1 MEDILMPHDI
11 STPSRRRRTSRTR
24 AAGRPSATRQAR
36 TTALRQEEAP
46 PEELAEDALEIA
58 PPRAELA
65 GEEAPLEA
73 FESWEMLS
81 PERAAPAAELD
92 TAVLLYLQE
101 AGRVPLLSAT
111 DEVRL
116 GEQIRTAYAQLGAI
130 LRAQRPAESAA
141 ADPKDERGL
150 SARLRQLRRWVAGL
164 ERGPAV
170 AVERESGLSADQLRQ
185 LWAALQPWHEAL
197 EAATAAMVTAN
208 LRLVVSI
215 AKHYRDRGLPF
226 LDLIQ
231 EGNLGL
237 MRAVEKF
244 DPQRGCRFS
253 TYASWWIRQ
262 AIARAVADQGPTVR
276 LPVYRHEQVGQLTR
290 TAQRLEQSLER
301 APTAEELAHA
311 VARPVAQVHTMQA
324 RHTPVLSLDAPL
336 AEGEGRLGD
345 IMADQ
350 TTLPPSEA
358 ALRAERAAQLEQ
370 CLQALTPREQAIV
383 RARFG
388 LDDGEEHT
396 LEELGHGLQLS
407 RQRVHQIEARALAK
421 LRHLSRLPQLRG
433 WANN

>member
-1 MEDILMPHDI
+1 MVGHDQHG
-11 STPSRRRRTSRTR
+11 TDLAVTVGNGADRRRG
-24 AAGRPSATRQAR
+24 AQGGAPDPSASPDDEGLIQMVDETTRDVR
-36 TTALRQEEAP
+36 RVIPDEM
-46 PEELAEDALEIA
+46 EELAEGLGRGRRSVDVYASLDDEEPSLNQVLDAEEEAEEAREVAQDLESLQRLDPSFVTDPVKLYLREISHAPLLNHQQEIA
-58 PPRAELA
+58 LAQTIERGNDAE
-65 GEEAPLEA
+65 
-73 FESWEMLS
+73 
-81 PERAAPAAELD
+81 
-92 TAVLLYLQE
+92 Q
-101 AGRVPLLSAT
+101 
-111 DEVRL
+111 
-116 GEQIRTAYAQLGAI
+116 QLGRRDYAS
-130 LRAQRPAESAA
+130 EG
-141 ADPKDERGL
+141 D
-150 SARLRQLRRWVAGL
+150 RQQLLA
-164 ERGPAV
+164 
-170 AVERESGLSADQLRQ
+170 AVEEG
-185 LWAALQPWHEAL
+185 EG
-197 EAATAAMVTAN
+197 AMQTFVRSN

-290 TAQRLEQSLER
+290 TAQRLQQSLER

-358 ALRAERAAQLEQ
+358 ALIAERAAQLEQ

>member
-1 MEDILMPHDI
+1 E
-11 STPSRRRRTSRTR
+11 
-24 AAGRPSATRQAR
+24 
-36 TTALRQEEAP
+36 ALAK
-46 PEELAEDALEIA
+46 DALEIA
-58 PPRAELA
+58 PPWAELA
-65 GEEAPLEA
+65 GEEAPCEA

-141 ADPKDERGL
+141 ADPEDERGL
-150 SARLRQLRRWVAGL
+150 SARLRQLRRWVTGL
-164 ERGPAV
+164 ERGPAA

-237 MRAVEKF
+237 MRAVEGF
-244 DPQRGCRFS
+244 DPKRGCRFS

-262 AIARAVADQGPTVR
+262 AITRAVADQT
-276 LPVYRHEQVGQLTR
+276 
-290 TAQRLEQSLER
+290 
-301 APTAEELAHA
+301 
-311 VARPVAQVHTMQA
+311 
-324 RHTPVLSLDAPL
+324 TP
-336 AEGEGRLGD
+336 
-345 IMADQ
+345 
-350 TTLPPSEA
+350 PPSEA
-358 ALRAERAAQLEQ
+358 ALIAERAAQLEQ